1 MSVKKMYPLHA
12 IVPSLFVSRP
22 GQCRGPPHYSA
33 LEAARDSQRL
43 REMVSDGQR
52 RPETARDGQMARD
65 GLRWLEM
72 APGVVESVLPAAR
85 EQAFMQSHRY
95 REMSRDGQSR
105 RRAYGHQRLRG
116 ARAL

>member
-1 MSVKKMYPLHA
+1 MRLYPAYLYLGLA
-12 IVPSLFVSRP
+12 SAGVPRIT
-22 GQCRGPPHYSA
+22 
-33 LEAARDSQRL
+33 QRWK
-43 REMVSDGQR
+43 
-52 RPETARDGQMARD
+52 RPETGRDGERWLQMVKGGRRQPEMARD